1 MSGLPGPG
9 PALPPSDETPGPRAR
24 SVVLL
29 VAAVVV
35 GILALDLLSAMVP
48 GMDGL
53 LAAWP
58 IVVLVLV
65 VGTVVVLGRTMH
77 R

>member
-1 MSGLPGPG
+1 
-9 PALPPSDETPGPRAR
+9 
-24 SVVLL
+24 

-35 GILALDLLSAMVP
+35 GILALDLLSAVVP

-58 IVVLVLV
+58 VVVLVLV
-65 VGTVVVLGRTMH
+65 VGTIVVLGRTM
-77 R
+77 RR